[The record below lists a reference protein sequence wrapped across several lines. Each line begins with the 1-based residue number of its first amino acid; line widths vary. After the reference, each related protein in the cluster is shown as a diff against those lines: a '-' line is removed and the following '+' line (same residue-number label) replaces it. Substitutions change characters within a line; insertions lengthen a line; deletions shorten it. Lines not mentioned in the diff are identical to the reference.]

1 MTRFL
6 IVAAGGGVGAALRY
20 GVGLGLGRMMPG
32 AAWPW
37 GTFAVNGLGGL
48 AMGLLVGWLAQRG
61 GATAET
67 WRLLI
72 GVGLLGGFTTFSAF
86 SLEIALMIERRQ
98 LGLALGYAVVSV
110 IVAVL
115 ALFAGLWI
123 MRRMAGGVL

>member
-20 GVGLGLGRMMPG
+20 GVGLGLGRVLPG

-61 GATAET
+61 VSNAET

-86 SLEIALMIERRQ
+86 SLEVALMIERRQ
-98 LGLALGYAVVSV
+98 MGLALGYALASV
-110 IVAVL
+110 IVAVV
-115 ALFAGLWI
+115 ALFVGLWI
-123 MRRMAGGVL
+123 MRRMVGGVL

>member
-20 GVGLGLGRMMPG
+20 GVGLGLDRLLPA

-61 GATAET
+61 GAHAET

-86 SLEIALMIERRQ
+86 SLEAWLLIERGQ
-98 LGLALGYAVVSV
+98 LTFALLYVVLSVCLSISALVFGLTMTRV
-110 IVAVL
+110 
-115 ALFAGLWI
+115 F
-123 MRRMAGGVL
+123 

>member
-6 IVAAGGGVGAALRY
+6 IVAAGGGAGAALRY
-20 GVGLGLGRMMPG
+20 GVGLGLGRLLPG

-61 GATAET
+61 GANAET

-86 SLEIALMIERRQ
+86 SLETVQ
-98 LGLALGYAVVSV
+98 LLREQPLLALLNVLLNVGAAV
-110 IVAVL
+110 IAC
-115 ALFAGLWI
+115 AAGLWL
-123 MRRMAGGVL
+123 AGLKASV